1 MFGWQPLTEYD
12 HVGSECPFCCLRLS
26 NLVVDW
32 LAVEIVFESQW
43 GDSMTDLIVN
53 LDERIVDEPVD
64 VKGLSNLSKNFGS
77 EF

>member
-1 MFGWQPLTEYD
+1 
-12 HVGSECPFCCLRLS
+12 
-26 NLVVDW
+26 
-32 LAVEIVFESQW
+32 
-43 GDSMTDLIVN
+43 MTDLIVN